1 MVSNLILVDTG
12 VIAAFYNS
20 RDDHHSR
27 SLVLLNNLRQGIYG
41 TGILTDY
48 ILDETVTLL
57 FARYK
62 KADVA
67 LQADEVIITEKLGKF
82 LPMTFDLIKK
92 TWDKYQ
98 KLISKGLSFTDCSL
112 LTVAEYLECNDIL
125 SFDKEFD
132 GLINRIS

>member
-27 SLVLLNNLRQGIYG
+27 SLVLLNNLRQGVYG

-57 FARYK
+57 FTRYK

-67 LQADEVIITEKLGKF
+67 LQAGEVIITEKLGKF